1 MLTRENN
8 LDRYRSVFLSDL
20 HLGTR
25 WSRPEPLRKFLGK
38 VQCDF
43 LYLVG
48 DVIDGWKVS
57 RLSHLSE
64 SHRDIL
70 RRLGSIARV
79 TEVTYITGN
88 HDEFLD
94 RLLGLRKARMFF
106 RDRVFHRTADGR
118 SFLVSH
124 GDEFDRVVNRSRV
137 LNAIAEKTYD
147 LTLWINGG
155 INTVLPLVGMRRRSI
170 AGLLKRK
177 FKYLA
182 GAFSGFES
190 RIIAEAKKAGLDGVI
205 CGHLHNPFI
214 RNVRDVLFCN
224 CGDWVENC
232 SALVE
237 HIDGH
242 LEMLRLDEAGNLGP
256 AAGALNTP

>member
-1 MLTRENN
+1 MK
-8 LDRYRSVFLSDL
+8 YRSIFLSDL

-25 WSRPEPLRKFLGK
+25 WSRPEPLREFLGK

-57 RLSHLSE
+57 SLSSLSA

-70 RRLGSIARV
+70 RRFGALARD
-79 TEVTYITGN
+79 TKVTYIPGN
-88 HDEFLD
+88 HDAFPDRFLGGSIGKI
-94 RLLGLRKARMFF
+94 LL

-124 GDEFDRVVNRSRV
+124 GDEFDMVAHRSRV
-137 LNAIAEKTYD
+137 LNILAERSYD
-147 LTLWINGG
+147 LVLCLNAV
-155 INTVLPLVGMRRRSI
+155 INTVLPLAGMRRRSL
-170 AGLLKRK
+170 AGFMKKK
-177 FKYLA
+177 FKAAASLIN
-182 GAFSGFES
+182 GFES
-190 RIIAEAKKAGLDGVI
+190 RIIGEAEKAGLDGVI
-205 CGHLHNPFI
+205 CGHLHNPVI
-214 RNVRDVLFCN
+214 KSVRDVLFCN

-237 HIDGH
+237 HFDGR
-242 LEMLRLDEAGNLGP
+242 LEMLRLNGNGDMVP
-256 AAGALNTP
+256 VSAA